1 MATLSLHTSRVRQL
15 HATINRIHIFLH
27 FTAILFLLYYRTTH
41 LFYEKNVHTLA
52 WALITT
58 SELILAFIWV
68 LTQAFRWRPL
78 SRSVIPEN
86 MPMDIE
92 LPSLDVFVCT
102 VDPKKEP
109 TIEVMNT
116 VISALALDYPPEKLS
131 VYLSDDGGSYVT
143 LYAIKEAWSFA
154 KSSWLPFCKKY
165 GIRSRCPGPYFSSFA
180 DAERLLRSDEFR
192 TEEEEIKAKY
202 EEFKRKVEKVGGEDE
217 NNRVVPDR
225 HPHVEIQKSF
235 NSNCWDT
242 GQMIVRSLT
251 KVSKIAIS
259 NPCLAIL

>member
-1 MATLSLHTSRVRQL
+1 
-15 HATINRIHIFLH
+15 
-27 FTAILFLLYYRTTH
+27 
-41 LFYEKNVHTLA
+41 
-52 WALITT
+52 
-58 SELILAFIWV
+58 
-68 LTQAFRWRPL
+68 
-78 SRSVIPEN
+78 
-86 MPMDIE
+86 MDIE

-180 DAERLLRSDEFR
+180 NAERLLRSDEFR
-192 TEEEEIKAKY
+192 TEEEEIKVGANLVGVHLFIY
-202 EEFKRKVEKVGGEDE
+202 LLNENISFKQIRNYNE
-217 NNRVVPDR
+217 N
-225 HPHVEIQKSF
+225 F
-235 NSNCWDT
+235 
-242 GQMIVRSLT
+242 
-251 KVSKIAIS
+251 
-259 NPCLAIL
+259 